1 MRETH
6 DELKLLVDDINKC
19 TKIHI
24 VANSEI
30 SNKCIKVMRIGG
42 VTGTERERARD
53 GVIPTPIRV
62 HPKVVHWLIGRGLSN
77 RLHVSIRRGKNNFDH
92 FGVVCYVSSQALS
105 LQLLRIRRILTQH
118 SPCTSASIF
127 WADSPACAGVE
138 GLLVD
143 LPEGLALDLG
153 RGGGRSGAA
162 GARHASDGG
171 RVVGI
176 AGHCCWFL
184 ICGWR
189 GWWRNEH
196 ESM

>member
-1 MRETH
+1 M
-6 DELKLLVDDINKC
+6 V
-19 TKIHI
+19 
-24 VANSEI
+24 
-30 SNKCIKVMRIGG
+30 
-42 VTGTERERARD
+42 
-53 GVIPTPIRV
+53 PTPIRV

-92 FGVVCYVSSQALS
+92 FGAVRALQSSLALS
-105 LQLLRIRRILTQH
+105 LQLPNAMCI
-118 SPCTSASIF
+118 PCTYFDLNDTATTDE
-127 WADSPACAGVE
+127 ADSPACAGVE

-176 AGHCCWFL
+176 TGHCC
-184 ICGWR
+184 
-189 GWWRNEH
+189 
-196 ESM
+196 